1 MPEMRMIPFA
11 ALLLAGA
18 AAAATPFSPKMA
30 EAFRKQYPAIKIA
43 DAEVAVGDLNKDGL
57 PDFATFV
64 GDAYSDADLPVAVFL
79 AKADGSYA
87 LHTESGP
94 VMGHSRSQRALEV
107 LKHSLFLH
115 RSGSNGCCSDW
126 AEKFHFQLR
135 DGVFVLIGEDNY
147 SLPKGESDD
156 EAQTSV
162 NYLTREAQFWRKLN
176 GKRKEKRLPF
186 TMPVLITLKAFSY
199 DTHYSVIPKEL
210 HGHFDEQLRFVEGK
224 R

>member
-1 MPEMRMIPFA
+1 MRLIPLA

-18 AAAATPFSPKMA
+18 AAAAAPLSPRMA
-30 EAFRKQYPAIKIA
+30 EAFRKQYPNTRIVES
-43 DAEVAVGDLNKDGL
+43 EVAVGDLNKDGL

-64 GDAYSDADLPVAVFL
+64 GDANAHDDLPIAVFL

-87 LHTESGP
+87 LHTESGL

-107 LKHSLFLH
+107 QKQSLFLH

-135 DGVFVLIGEDNY
+135 DGVFVLIGEDIS

-156 EAQTSV
+156 EDQTSV
-162 NYLTREAQFWRKLN
+162 NYLTREAMFWRKLD
-176 GKRKEKRLPF
+176 GRRKERRLSF
-186 TMPVLITLKAFSY
+186 KMPALMALKTFSY
-199 DTHYSVIPKEL
+199 DTHYNAMPKEL
-210 HGHFDEQLRFVEGK
+210 HGHFDDQLRFVEGK
-224 R
+224 